1 MRVLIIEDEKDFATA
16 LATGLRREGYA
27 VDVAND
33 GASGWEM
40 ADVNPYDLLLLD
52 LNLPELDGLQICQ
65 RLRESQPKL
74 LIFMLTARSQP
85 SQKIA
90 GLDLG
95 ADDYLV
101 KPFHFGELL
110 ARMRALLRRDMRVRD
125 PLLTFQNLKLDP
137 ASQTVWRDNQ
147 KLELTNKEFGI
158 LEYMMRHSREVVTQ
172 EQLIEHVWDINVN
185 PFTTTVRV
193 HINSLR
199 NKLSL
204 SASKSDTLTTDAFIE
219 TVVGKGYRLNSGV
232 S

>member
-1 MRVLIIEDEKDFATA
+1 MRVLIIEDEEDLATA
-16 LATGLRREGYA
+16 LASGLRREGYA
-27 VDVAND
+27 VDVIND

-40 ADVNPYDLLLLD
+40 AEVNNYDLLLLD
-52 LNLPELDGLQICQ
+52 LNLPELDGLQVCQ
-65 RLRESQPKL
+65 RLRGSQPQL

-125 PLLTFQNLKLDP
+125 PLLQFQNLKLDP
-137 ASQTVWRDNQ
+137 ASQTAWKDNQ

-158 LEYMMRHSREVVTQ
+158 LEYLMRHSCEVVTQ

-199 NKLSL
+199 NKLS
-204 SASKSDTLTTDAFIE
+204 ASKSDTSGTGVFIE
-219 TVVGKGYRLNSGV
+219 TIVGKGYRLNTEV